1 MDPTVSANRSIHDDI
16 LEGYFHTVMPVII
29 QGRGRANGGFFGPDL
44 CWRRTRLSEAKHT
57 NIPILCRKIILANVC
72 VRRFA
77 LRSLDHQHPSAFR
90 QGRCQISSSGSF
102 RASGLSCCHNET
114 SPTGS
119 SYCHGGP
126 SCVSHRAAGMRRII
140 CVNLED

>member
-16 LEGYFHTVMPVII
+16 SEGYFHTVMRVIF
-29 QGRGRANGGFFGPDL
+29 QGRGRANGGFFSPDL
-44 CWRRTRLSEAKHT
+44 CWRRIRLREVKHT
-57 NIPILCRKIILANVC
+57 NIPILCQKMILANVC

-77 LRSLDHQHPSAFR
+77 LRSLDHQRPSAFR

-102 RASGLSCCHNET
+102 RALGYCHNEM

-119 SYCHGGP
+119 SYFHGGP